1 VAYKVAR
8 TGWKACPTFR
18 KEIIINESREQFY
31 SRARTKIV
39 ATVGPACRSPEML
52 RVLIQAGV
60 SVFRLNTAH
69 GSPQARLEIL
79 TEVRKASEELNF
91 AVGVLLDL
99 AGPKIRLGELFED
112 PCEFKRGARFTFIRG
127 DKPTIPSELT
137 SNYGPLIEELKPG
150 DLVMLAD
157 GTVSMTVLSKDKD
170 RAVCEVAQEG
180 TVRSRQGINLPGTKL
195 SVPSLTDEDIAN
207 VAWGA
212 ENHVDFVSL
221 SFVRAA
227 ADVLKLKRM
236 LRERGSTAMVI
247 AKIEKRE
254 ALDALEEIVEAADG
268 IMVARGDLGVET
280 EIAETPVA
288 QKRIIDVCRRLQ
300 KPVIVATQML
310 DSMHHNRRP
319 TRAEVSDV
327 ANAVLDGADACMLSG
342 ETAIG
347 DYPRETV
354 ETMNKIL
361 LSAETMLKAKPPA
374 QPEQAVA
381 DIHPVT
387 AAVVFGSAKIAERL
401 SAKLMVVATRS
412 SGTARIRSKQRDGVA
427 TIGVSDSA
435 AVLRRMSLFWG
446 VTPLPGAPVHEGAEL
461 RKFVEAWARPRNIV
475 SPGDRIVFVTGTNF
489 YPLAHNLLVI
499 HEVG

>member
-1 VAYKVAR
+1 M
-8 TGWKACPTFR
+8 
-18 KEIIINESREQFY
+18 NETREQFY

-39 ATVGPACRSPEML
+39 ATVGPACRSPEKL
-52 RVLIQAGV
+52 RELIKAGV
-60 SVFRLNTAH
+60 SVFRLNAAH
-69 GSPQARLEIL
+69 GSAASRTEIL
-79 TEVRKASEELNF
+79 AEIRKASEELNF
-91 AVGVLLDL
+91 SVGVLLDL

-112 PCEFKRGARFTFIRG
+112 PCEFKRGSRFTFIRG
-127 DKPTIPSELT
+127 DKPAQASELT
-137 SNYGPLIEELKPG
+137 SNYAPLVDELKPG
-150 DLVMLAD
+150 DLIMLAD
-157 GTVSMTVLSKDKD
+157 GTVSMSVISKD
-170 RAVCEVAQEG
+170 ANQVVCEVAQEG

-195 SVPSLTDEDIAN
+195 SVPSMTEEDIAN
-207 VAWGA
+207 AAWAA
-212 ENHVDFVSL
+212 EHHADFVSL
-221 SFVRAA
+221 SFVRSA
-227 ADVLKLKRM
+227 ADVLKLRRL
-236 LRERGSTAMVI
+236 LREQGSTAIII

-254 ALDALEEIVEAADG
+254 ALEALEEIVDAADG

-280 EIAETPVA
+280 EITETPVA

-361 LSAETMLKAKPPA
+361 LSTEKLLNSKSP
-374 QPEQAVA
+374 VHDSHSVH

-387 AAVVFGSAKIAERL
+387 AAVVFGSAEIAQRL
-401 SAKLMVVATRS
+401 NAKLIVVATRS
-412 SGTARIRSKQRDGVA
+412 SGTARLRSKQRDPIA
-427 TIGVSDSA
+427 TIGVSDSPA
-435 AVLRRMSLFWG
+435 ILRRMSLFWG
-446 VTPLPGAPVHEGAEL
+446 ITPLPGAPVHEGPAL
-461 RKFVEAWARPRNIV
+461 RKFIEDWARPRNIV

>member
-1 VAYKVAR
+1 M
-8 TGWKACPTFR
+8 
-18 KEIIINESREQFY
+18 NESRELFY

-39 ATVGPACRSPEML
+39 ATVGPACNSPEML
-52 RVLIQAGV
+52 RQLITAGV

-69 GSPQARLEIL
+69 GSAESRLEVLNEI
-79 TEVRKASEELNF
+79 RKASVELDYP
-91 AVGVLLDL
+91 VGILVDL
-99 AGPKIRLGELFED
+99 AGPKIRLGELAAD

-127 DKPTIPSELT
+127 DKSSDCSELT
-137 SNYGPLIEELKPG
+137 SNYAPLIDELKVG
-150 DLVMLAD
+150 DLIMLAD
-157 GTVSMTVLSKDKD
+157 GTVSLTVVAKQAD
-170 RAVCEVAQEG
+170 RVECEVIQEG

-195 SVPSLTDEDIAN
+195 SVPSMTEQDIAN
-207 VAWGA
+207 TLWAA
-212 ENHVDFVSL
+212 EHHADFVSL
-221 SFVRAA
+221 SFVRSAS
-227 ADVLKLKRM
+227 DVLKLRRL
-236 LRERGSTAMVI
+236 LRERGSTAMVV

-254 ALDALEEIVEAADG
+254 ALDALEEIVDAADG

-288 QKRIIDVCRRLQ
+288 QKRIVDVCRQLQ

-347 DYPRETV
+347 SYPRETV

-361 LSAETMLKAKPPA
+361 LSTEALLRSRPPVH
-374 QPEQAVA
+374 PDHSVP

-387 AAVVFGSAKIAERL
+387 AAVVYGSAKIAERL
-401 SAKLMVVATRS
+401 NAKLIVVATRT
-412 SGTARIRSKQRDGVA
+412 SGTARIRSKQRDGIP
-427 TIGVSDSA
+427 TIGVSDSPA
-435 AVLRRMSLFWG
+435 ILRRMSLYWG
-446 VTPLPGAPVHEGAEL
+446 VTPLPGAPVHEGPAL
-461 RKFVEAWARPRNIV
+461 RKFMEQWALPRGIV
-475 SPGDRIVFVTGTNF
+475 STGDRMVFVTGTNF